1 MVQAHKQLRST
12 IVRLL
17 SNMGSAKEIQQYLK
31 RFSQL
36 DAARFAVVKVGGAV
50 LRDDLDNLV
59 SSLAF
64 LQQVGLTPIV
74 IHGAGPQLDAEL
86 SAAGIEKKLVDGLRV
101 TSPEALATVRRV
113 TQTENLSLVEAL
125 QNIDAR
131 ATSIVGGV
139 FESEFLDRDR
149 YGLVGRVT
157 GINLAPIEA
166 SLRASSI
173 PVIASLGETA
183 TGQILNIN
191 ADFAANELVRVLQPY
206 KIIFLTGT
214 GGLLDGDGKLID
226 SINLSTEYE
235 HLMAQPWINGGMRV
249 KVEQIKDLLDKL
261 PLTSSVSI
269 TRPTELANELF
280 THRGS
285 GTLVRRGERVVTC
298 ESWDELDLARL
309 RALIDSSFGRRLV
322 DDYFA
327 RTKLKRAYV
336 SENYRAAVILLD
348 DGGYTYLDKFAVL
361 DDAQGEGLGRA
372 VWQVMREE
380 NPRLF
385 WRSRHHNVINH
396 FYYAESDGCFKEPQW
411 KVFWYGLRDL
421 DEVGE
426 CIARCRARPATLI
439 DNSDSPPQ
447 VNTAAQGVD
456 DRGDGRSFLNPFPQ
470 ARLGE
475 RVR

>member
-74 IHGAGPQLDAEL
+74 IHGAGPQLDVEL
-86 SAAGIEKKLVDGLRV
+86 AAAGIQKRLVDGLRV

-139 FESEFLDRDR
+139 FEAQFLDREK
-149 YGLVGRVT
+149 YGLVGKVAKV
-157 GINLAPIEA
+157 NLAPIEA
-166 SLRASSI
+166 SLKASSI
-173 PVIASLGETA
+173 PVIASLGETT

-191 ADFAANELVRVLQPY
+191 ADFAANELVRELQPY
-206 KIIFLTGT
+206 KIIFLTGS
-214 GGLLDGDGKLID
+214 GGLLDSDGKLID
-226 SINLSTEYE
+226 SINLSTEFE
-235 HLMAQPWINGGMRV
+235 HLMTQPWINGGMRV
-249 KVEQIKDLLDKL
+249 KIVQIKDLLDKL

-269 TRPTELANELF
+269 TRPTDLANELF

-285 GTLVRRGERVVTC
+285 GTLVRRGERVLSVD
-298 ESWDELDLARL
+298 SWDALDLARL
-309 RALIDSSFGRRLV
+309 RSLIESSFGRALAA
-322 DDYFA
+322 DYFE
-327 RTKLKRAYV
+327 RTTLMRAYV
-336 SENYRAAVILLD
+336 SENYRAAVILLEAD
-348 DGGYTYLDKFAVL
+348 LPDAGKHVYLDKFAVL

-372 VWQVMREE
+372 VWQVMRDET
-380 NPRLF
+380 PHLF
-385 WRSRHHNVINH
+385 WRSRHGNIINH
-396 FYYAESDGCFKEPQW
+396 FYYAESDGCYKLPKFKA
-411 KVFWYGLRDL
+411 FWYGIDDF
-421 DEVGE
+421 DEIE
-426 CIARCRARPATLI
+426 ACIDYCREKAPTLI
-439 DNSDSPPQ
+439 DREPAVLAEPA
-447 VNTAAQGVD
+447 T
-456 DRGDGRSFLNPFPQ
+456 
-470 ARLGE
+470 
-475 RVR
+475 

>member
-1 MVQAHKQLRST
+1 MAPANKQLRST

-86 SAAGIEKKLVDGLRV
+86 ARQGIEKRLVDGLRV

-113 TQTENLSLVEAL
+113 TQSENLSLVEAL

-139 FESEFLDRDR
+139 FEAQFLDAGK
-149 YGLVGRVT
+149 YQLVGKVSNV
-157 GINLAPIEA
+157 NLAPIEA
-166 SLRASSI
+166 SLKASSI
-173 PVIASLGETA
+173 PVIASLGET
-183 TGQILNIN
+183 TGGQILNIN

-206 KIIFLTGT
+206 KIIFLTST
-214 GGLLDGDGKLID
+214 GGLLDGAGKVID

-249 KVEQIKDLLDKL
+249 KIEQIKDLLDKL

-269 TRPTELANELF
+269 TRPTDLANELF

-285 GTLVRRGERVVTC
+285 GTLVRRGERV
-298 ESWDELDLARL
+298 L
-309 RALIDSSFGRRLV
+309 R
-322 DDYFA
+322 
-327 RTKLKRAYV
+327 
-336 SENYRAAVILLD
+336 
-348 DGGYTYLDKFAVL
+348 
-361 DDAQGEGLGRA
+361 
-372 VWQVMREE
+372 
-380 NPRLF
+380 
-385 WRSRHHNVINH
+385 
-396 FYYAESDGCFKEPQW
+396 C
-411 KVFWYGLRDL
+411 
-421 DEVGE
+421 
-426 CIARCRARPATLI
+426 
-439 DNSDSPPQ
+439 
-447 VNTAAQGVD
+447 
-456 DRGDGRSFLNPFPQ
+456 
-470 ARLGE
+470 
-475 RVR
+475 